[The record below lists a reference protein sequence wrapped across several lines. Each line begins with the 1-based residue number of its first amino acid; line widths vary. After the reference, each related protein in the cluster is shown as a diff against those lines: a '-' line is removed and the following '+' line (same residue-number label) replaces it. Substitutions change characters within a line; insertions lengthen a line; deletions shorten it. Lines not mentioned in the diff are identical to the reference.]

1 MKHLTFRK
9 LITITCL
16 SICLN
21 TSAYEYYIDGIYYNR
36 DYRYGE
42 HSLEVTYMDSNNNG
56 NAYSGEVNIPGYI
69 EYRGSWFY
77 VSSIGNDAF
86 SNCKNLT
93 HITIP
98 ENIDLIKNNSFRGC
112 HELVSISIDSNNET
126 YYSNGNSIIEKA
138 TKKLIVG
145 CKNTII
151 PSNTL
156 SIGSYAFNDCD
167 KLTNIIIPNSVTSI
181 GVCAFNDCDSLGSI
195 TIPASVTSIGG
206 GTFGGCSNLKS
217 IVVDRNNPVYDSRD
231 NCNAI
236 IETATNKLI
245 AVCKSTTIPN
255 SVPTIGSYAITGFNI
270 ESFSIPN
277 GIKTIEDNAL
287 PYNLKTLT
295 ISATVQTIGYNSA
308 TKTIWLPNT
317 PPTGY
322 QQVSSKRHYVSNDS
336 YTALKNSTIYP
347 YLSSLFEVDG
357 IKYVPVSPSERIC
370 DAIDC
375 AYDSTATSINIGNEV
390 SYRGISMTLKKIQ
403 PYICYDNDFIRNI
416 NIDFNDTI
424 PCYAFYNCNSVTKT
438 KVYTPLVI
446 DKYAFQGC
454 SRIEAVEIDAT
465 EINEQAFYL
474 CSSITETTI
483 NASQIKKYAFQN
495 CSSKNPATY
504 EINANI
510 IEEGAF
516 RNCSAI
522 EFAKITSD
530 SIGNTAFMN
539 SATKTN
545 ATFSCISKYIG
556 DETFVGCSMLEQ
568 ISLCDELVHIGDS
581 SFYNCEKLLQIKI
594 PNSVTTLGSYSF
606 AGCTSLTDVNIG
618 NSILHIKDYTFAD
631 CKILPTITI
640 PNNVISIGNY
650 AFSGCKSLADVTI
663 TESKSFLSLGSN
675 GADPLFGDCPLKSI
689 YIGRDITYN
698 TSSEYGYSPFYN
710 NTTLETVIISGLET
724 EISYNEFYNCSNLKN
739 MTIGNRVTTIGKQGF
754 AKCSSLQ
761 SIVIPE
767 SVELINE
774 SAFSD
779 CSSLK
784 EIIVP
789 YSVNSI
795 GDYVFGGCSSLT
807 YVSFADR
814 ETELSLGS
822 NGSSPLFV
830 DCPLKSVYIGGNIT
844 YPTSSS
850 KGYSPFYRN
859 LSLETVTITDKETE
873 ISKNEFYGCS
883 ALKNISMGDGVESIG
898 NWAFSGCSS
907 LDYFEFGSGMKTI
920 GEEAFSDCTAMTKLI
935 SHSTIPPTCG
945 TQALDDINKWLC
957 ELYIPEE
964 SMSAYQSADQWKE
977 FFFVTTNI
985 EKLDSSDVLLQEVAR
1000 YDIHGRLLSEPTQ
1013 GINIVIYSDGTT
1025 RKEFVK

>member
-1 MKHLTFRK
+1 MKHSIFRK
-9 LITITCL
+9 LIIITCL
-16 SICLN
+16 LICIN
-21 TSAYEYYIDGIYYNR
+21 ASAYEYYIGGIYYNR

-42 HSLEVTYMDSNNNG
+42 HGLEVTYKDINNNE
-56 NAYSGEVNIPGYI
+56 NAYSGELNIPYYV
-69 EYRGSWFY
+69 EYGGNWFY
-77 VSSIGNDAF
+77 VRSIDASAFND
-86 SNCKNLT
+86 CKNLT

-98 ENIDLIKNNSFRGC
+98 ESVDLINANAFAGC
-112 HELVSISIDSNNET
+112 DELRSISISSNNET
-126 YYSNGNSIIEKA
+126 YYSDGNSIIEKK

-145 CKNTII
+145 CNNTII
-151 PSNTL
+151 PNNVK
-156 SIGSYAFNDCD
+156 SIGRLAFYDCD
-167 KLTNIIIPNSVTSI
+167 NLTNITIPNSVTSI
-181 GVCAFNDCDSLGSI
+181 ENSAFYDCDSLESI

-206 GTFGGCSNLKS
+206 GTFCGCRNLKN
-217 IVVDRNNPVYDSRD
+217 IVVDANNPVYDSRD

-245 AVCKSTTIPN
+245 AVCKSTIIPN
-255 SVPTIGSYAITGFNI
+255 SVHTIGQYALRGWNI
-270 ESFSIPN
+270 ESFTIPN
-277 GIKTIEDNAL
+277 GIKTVEESAL
-287 PYNLKTLT
+287 PDLKTLT
-295 ISATVQTIGYNSA
+295 ISATVQTIGRNTA

-317 PPTGY
+317 PPIGY
-322 QQVSSKRHYVSNDS
+322 ENISSKRHYVSNDS
-336 YTALKNSTIYP
+336 YSMLKNVIVYP

-357 IKYVPVSPSERIC
+357 IRYVPVSPSERTC

-390 SYRGISMTLKKIQ
+390 SHRGISLTLKKIQ
-403 PYICYDNDFIRNI
+403 PYTCYDNDFIKNI

-424 PCYAFYNCNSVTKT
+424 PCYAFYYCNSVTKA
-438 KVYTPLVI
+438 KVYTPSVI
-446 DKYAFQGC
+446 DKFAFQNC

-465 EINEQAFYL
+465 EINEHAFYA
-474 CSSITETTI
+474 CRSITEATI
-483 NASQIKKYAFQN
+483 NASQIKKGAF
-495 CSSKNPATY
+495 SGSAYINPATF

-510 IEEGAF
+510 IEESAF
-516 RNCSAI
+516 SYCSAI

-530 SIGNTAFMN
+530 SIGTAAFMG
-539 SATKTN
+539 SATITN
-545 ATFSCISKYIG
+545 AIFRCSSKYLSNK
-556 DETFVGCSMLEQ
+556 TFMGCSMLEQ

-581 SFYNCEKLLQIKI
+581 SFYNCEKLPQIKI

-606 AGCTSLTDVNIG
+606 AGCTSLTDVIIG
-618 NSILHIKDYTFAD
+618 NGISHIKDYTFAD

-640 PNNVISIGNY
+640 PNNVISIGDY

-663 TESKSFLSLGSN
+663 TDRESYLSLGSN
-675 GADPLFGDCPLKSI
+675 GANPLFGDCPLKSV
-689 YIGRDITYN
+689 YVGGDITYN
-698 TSSEYGYSPFYN
+698 TTSEYGYSPFYN

-739 MTIGNRVTTIGKQGF
+739 MTIGNSVTTIGKHGF

-789 YSVNSI
+789 YSVKSI

-883 ALKNISMGDGVESIG
+883 ALRSISMGDGVESIG

-1000 YDIHGRLLSEPTQ
+1000 YDIHGRLLSAPTQ